1 MGHMKTLV
9 VDYDTES
16 LKTILAT
23 LDDAKIPSVVT
34 DSNAAAW
41 DAFQADP
48 TISLVLLRGSSCD
61 KIRASE
67 FCKQLRSV
75 QARDTLSIIVMLK
88 QNELARGAEALIAG
102 ASDLLIDPFE
112 PRELRMRASI
122 VPAEQERR
130 VDRAHTIDD
139 LAPGQLA
146 QPKTILPEF
155 ESDTMKIGFGEMNS
169 QVARW
174 QLDPQ
179 TKKIPV
185 DRIMVCP
192 ECESIPTF
200 RPGCGSCGSAFVEQ
214 EVLIHHF
221 ACAHVGPESEF
232 QNGSNLACP
241 KCRLTDLIAGSDFEQ
256 IKGCLKCSDCDAIF
270 AETKTLG
277 HCLSCQHRF
286 SAEDAKLIDIIGYQ
300 VGTSPESALITA
312 PNFQT
317 AGSRK
322 PSNVKAQ

>member
-1 MGHMKTLV
+1 MGHTKTLV
-9 VDYDTES
+9 VDNDTES

-23 LDDAKIPSVVT
+23 LADAKVLSVVT
-34 DSNAAAW
+34 DSNEAAW

-48 TISLVLLRGSSCD
+48 EISLVLVRGSSSE
-61 KIRASE
+61 KIRATE

-75 QARDTLSIIVMLK
+75 KARDTLSIIVMLK
-88 QNELARGAEALIAG
+88 ENELARGAETLIAG

-112 PRELRMRASI
+112 PRELRMRAGI

-130 VDRAHTIDD
+130 VDRAHTMAE
-139 LAPGQLA
+139 LAPGKLA
-146 QPKTILPEF
+146 QPRTFLPEF
-155 ESDTMKIGFGEMNS
+155 EADTMRIGFGAMNS
-169 QVARW
+169 QVAAWKSAPKTR
-174 QLDPQ
+174 Q
-179 TKKIPV
+179 IPL
-185 DRIMVCP
+185 DRIIVCP
-192 ECESIPTF
+192 ECEAIPTF

-232 QNGSNLACP
+232 QSGSGLACP
-241 KCRLTDLIAGSDFEQ
+241 KCRLNDLIAGSDFEQ
-256 IKGCLKCSDCDAIF
+256 IQGCLKCSDCDAIF
-270 AETKTLG
+270 AEAKTLG

-286 SAEDAKLIDIIGYQ
+286 AVEDGKLIDVVGYQ
-300 VGTSPESALITA
+300 VGVSAESALITA

-322 PSNVKAQ
+322 PSNVEA